1 MNTIEGRLKRA
12 FITRNVNPPRCEHCF
27 EQWNSHRDGCV
38 VDEAIRTIA
47 TLREVLGNRDVEWS
61 SGPERNKC
69 PWCNGLYEEHR
80 PNCERQ
86 KALWREEECDC
97 EGIILKAGGH
107 RVDCPLNEAEGV
119 CAPHEWQADLDGRFC
134 CARCGLVAGDR
145 EE

>member
-1 MNTIEGRLKRA
+1 MSTPDYWSHGRISELEAENGRLR
-12 FITRNVNPPRCEHCF
+12 
-27 EQWNSHRDGCV
+27 
-38 VDEAIRTIA
+38 EALA
-47 TLREVLGNRDVEWS
+47 NKDVEWS

-107 RVDCPLNEAEGV
+107 RVDCPLNEAAKE
-119 CAPHEWQADLDGRFC
+119 DGDD
-134 CARCGLVAGDR
+134 A
-145 EE
+145 